1 MDYTSGSQSLI
12 TPRFRYIIDERI
24 STGRSSRIISRGVQP
39 APPRGRRRPLSF
51 VPRRTVPATI
61 DAEILLIVAKRPCS
75 GCRPVFSRPTWSKL
89 SRGSHHFPR
98 VSTSRRLCAFR
109 VTFTHA
115 QAHGGGKQGSTA
127 ITTLRQLLLMR
138 QKHHNL
144 GTCAMKQRR
153 RLTQCSVDLNALL
166 TMPTTGA
173 HNAIHVKILCLSGDS
188 KTRFIWFSILLYF
201 FLLGGDGEGLIS
213 Q

>member
-1 MDYTSGSQSLI
+1 MQ
-12 TPRFRYIIDERI
+12 
-24 STGRSSRIISRGVQP
+24 
-39 APPRGRRRPLSF
+39 
-51 VPRRTVPATI
+51 
-61 DAEILLIVAKRPCS
+61 
-75 GCRPVFSRPTWSKL
+75 
-89 SRGSHHFPR
+89 R
-98 VSTSRRLCAFR
+98 VSTGLLATNLEQAEQRKPPFPSRLDIAKALCIPRYVYTRPGAR
-109 VTFTHA
+109 WGQTG
-115 QAHGGGKQGSTA
+115 QYS

-201 FLLGGDGEGLIS
+201 FLLEGDGEGLIS